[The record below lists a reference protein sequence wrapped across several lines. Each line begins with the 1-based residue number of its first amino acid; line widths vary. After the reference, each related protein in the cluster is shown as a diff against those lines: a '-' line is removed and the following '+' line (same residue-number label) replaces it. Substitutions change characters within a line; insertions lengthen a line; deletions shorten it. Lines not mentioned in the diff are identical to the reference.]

1 MKYENIIFDL
11 YGTLL
16 DIRTDETL
24 PFLWRVM
31 ADYYKQNSAPYTTE
45 ELQKSFYRS
54 VNAQISARDTDFE
67 IDILNTFEELYR
79 TKGMLA
85 DDNLLKDTAKE
96 FRKTSTLFLSLY
108 DGVYE
113 GLQKLKKAGKR
124 LILLSN
130 AQASFTMPELES
142 LDIKRFFDGIFLS
155 SDYGV
160 KKPSEK
166 FFAIPFEKLGLSK
179 EKSIMVGNDGAVDIM
194 GAINFGIDSMYVK
207 TEISPGEPTPP
218 ATYVMSNY
226 DFSKMLKILML

>member
-1 MKYENIIFDL
+1 MKYENVIFDL
-11 YGTLL
+11 YGTLS
-16 DIRTDETL
+16 DIRTDETM

-31 ADYYKQNSAPYTTE
+31 ADYYRRNSAAYSVE

-54 VNAQISARDTDFE
+54 VNAQTSAHDKDYE
-67 IDILNTFEELYR
+67 IDILNTFKDLY
-79 TKGMLA
+79 TAKGVA
-85 DDNLLKDTAKE
+85 VDDKLLKDTAKE

-113 GLQKLKKAGKR
+113 GLKLLKESGKR
-124 LILLSN
+124 VFLLSN

-142 LDIKRFFDGIFLS
+142 LDIKKFFDGIFLS

-166 FFAIPFEKLGLSK
+166 FFAIPFEKFGLSK
-179 EKSIMVGNDGAVDIM
+179 EKSIMVGNDGTADIM
-194 GAINFGIDSMYVK
+194 GAINFGIDSMYIK
-207 TEISPGEPTPP
+207 TEISPEESTPP
-218 ATYVMSNY
+218 ATYVISNY